1 MSKNLVKYPFSSPEL
16 TRHLYRIAYENS
28 KVHFS
33 LITWKTKTKKRKWR
47 DFFTSLIFFFFL
59 PTQVA
64 NSTNTVRLVTHGGVI
79 LLLLVSMTN
88 LSVWWTNTVNTHWI
102 SMVHKCLYVSNFS
115 SRWNYFSLC
124 SVSFVLFR
132 GIYYI
137 TPHYYSLSGK
147 LVTALIRELRRSQ
160 LIHKRHGWPRR
171 NGSGTLFTRQMQII
185 TQTNVKPSRTRT
197 EFSWKCLSK
206 NLLRF

>member
-1 MSKNLVKYPFSSPEL
+1 MKYPFSSPEL
-16 TRHLYRIAYENS
+16 IRHLYRIAYENS

-33 LITWKTKTKKRKWR
+33 LITWKTKPKKRKWG
-47 DFFTSLIFFFFL
+47 DFFLLRIHILCSPFDSFLKSHFTDFFSLFL

-64 NSTNTVRLVTHGGVI
+64 NSTNTVRLVTHGGAI

-88 LSVWWTNTVNTHWI
+88 LSVWWTNTINTHWI
-102 SMVHKCLYVSNFS
+102 SMVYKCLYVSNFS

-124 SVSFVLFR
+124 SVSSVLFR

-147 LVTALIRELRRSQ
+147 LVAALIRELK
-160 LIHKRHGWPRR
+160 H
-171 NGSGTLFTRQMQII
+171 
-185 TQTNVKPSRTRT
+185 QTFSVDSRTA
-197 EFSWKCLSK
+197 WLAAQKWIVDAVYAP
-206 NLLRF
+206 NANH